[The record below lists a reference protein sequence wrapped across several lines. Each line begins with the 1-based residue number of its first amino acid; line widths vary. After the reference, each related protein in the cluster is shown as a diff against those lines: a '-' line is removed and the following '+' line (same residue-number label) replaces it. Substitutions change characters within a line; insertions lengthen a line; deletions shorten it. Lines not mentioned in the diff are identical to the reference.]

1 MAVLIAD
8 DDKSIIVAL
17 ELLLYSNAI
26 DTVTAQSPAEILEA
40 VDRPDIELVIMD
52 MNYCKDTTSGM
63 EGLELISK
71 LRQRDENLPVVAM
84 TGWGTIQLAVEAMRR
99 GANDFIEKP
108 WDNNRLI
115 AIVEN
120 QRKLHRAMNETRLL
134 RAENALLRAPE
145 SSVSFASNSASMKQL
160 YNHADKFAAS
170 DLDILITGENGTG
183 KTQLAREIHQRS
195 GRAAGPFIVVDMGS
209 LSEGTF
215 ESEMFGHR
223 KGAFTDA
230 KSDHIGRIEMSSG
243 GTLFLDEIGN
253 TPLKLQSKL
262 LHVLEEKEFTPVG
275 SNHSKHADFRVIAAT
290 NADLD
295 DLVTTRL
302 FRQDLL
308 YRINQLTLEMPPL
321 RQRAADIPQLVAL
334 FVQQASLKCG
344 KSISGVTP
352 EAEQALCQY
361 DWPGN
366 IRELRHLVERAV
378 ILTNQTVIGLEDLQI
393 NTSAGV
399 PPTADAPL
407 GDMTLLEAEKYL
419 IETALEKHGG
429 NVVNA
434 AGALGLTRSSLYRRI
449 DKFGIK
455 A

>member
-1 MAVLIAD
+1 MTILIAD

-17 ELLLYSNAI
+17 ELLLNSNDI
-26 DTVTAQSPAEILEA
+26 DTVTAKSPAEIIEA
-40 VDRPDIELVIMD
+40 IDRHDIELVIMD

-63 EGLELISK
+63 EGLDLIST
-71 LRQRDENLPVVAM
+71 LRARDENLPVVAM

-120 QRKLHRAMNETRLL
+120 QRKLHRAMSETRLL
-134 RAENALLRAPE
+134 RAENALLRASE
-145 SSVSFASNSASMKQL
+145 SSVSFSSQSGTMKQL
-160 YNHADKFAAS
+160 YDHALKFAAS
-170 DLDILITGENGTG
+170 DMDILITGENGTG
-183 KTQLAREIHQRS
+183 KSQLVKEIHQHSPRS
-195 GRAAGPFIVVDMGS
+195 EGPLIVVDMGS

-230 KSDHIGRIEMSSG
+230 KSDHIGRIEMSNT

-275 SNHSKHADFRVIAAT
+275 SGRSKKVDFRVIAAT

-295 DLVTTRL
+295 ELVESKL

-308 YRINQLTLEMPPL
+308 YRINNLTLEVPPL
-321 RQRAADIPQLVAL
+321 RKRVEDIPLLVEA
-334 FVQQASLKCG
+334 FVQQASRKNG
-344 KSISGVTP
+344 KSVAGVTP
-352 EAEQALCQY
+352 EAEHALCQY
-361 DWPGN
+361 QWPGN
-366 IRELRHLVERAV
+366 IRELRHLIERAV
-378 ILTNQTVIGLEDLQI
+378 ILTNGTEIGMEDLQI
-393 NTSAGV
+393 NNQ
-399 PPTADAPL
+399 ADAPVSSDIPFD
-407 GDMTLLEAEKYL
+407 GMTLSEAEKYL
-419 IETALEKHGG
+419 IESALRKHQG
-429 NVVNA
+429 NAINA
-434 AGALGLTRSSLYRRI
+434 ARALGLTRSSFYRRL

>member
-1 MAVLIAD
+1 MSILIAD
-8 DDKSIIVAL
+8 DDKSIIIAL
-17 ELLLYSNAI
+17 ELLLDSNGI
-26 DTVTAQSPAEILEA
+26 DSVSASSPAEILEA
-40 VDRPDIELVIMD
+40 VDHPEIEMVIMD

-71 LRQRDENLPVVAM
+71 LRELDESLPVVAM

-108 WDNNRLI
+108 WDNNRLL

-120 QRKLHRAMNETRLL
+120 QRKLRRAMSESRLL
-134 RAENALLRAPE
+134 RAENALLKAPE
-145 SSVSFASNSASMKQL
+145 RGVSFSSKSKLMRQL
-160 YNHADKFAAS
+160 YSHASKFATS

-183 KTQLAREIHQRS
+183 KSQLAKEIHQRS
-195 GRAAGPFIVVDMGS
+195 SRAAGPFVVVDMGS

-230 KSDHIGRIEMSSG
+230 KNDHIGRIEMSGG

-262 LHVLEEKEFTPVG
+262 LHVLEEKQFTPVG
-275 SNHSKHADFRVIAAT
+275 ANRTQAADFRVIAAT
-290 NADLD
+290 NSELGE
-295 DLVTTRL
+295 LVEAGL

-308 YRINQLTLEMPPL
+308 YRINQLVLEVPPL
-321 RQRAADIPQLVAL
+321 RKRVEDIPQLVSL
-334 FVQQASLKCG
+334 FLEMAARKNG
-344 KSISGVTP
+344 KSVLGLSP

-361 DWPGN
+361 RWPGN
-366 IRELRHLVERAV
+366 IRELRHMIERAV
-378 ILTNQTVIGLEDLQI
+378 ILASDDFIGPEDLQI
-393 NTSAGV
+393 NNGAKD
-399 PPTADAPL
+399 PLPEAAPMQ
-407 GDMTLLEAEKYL
+407 DMTLAEAEQYL
-419 IETALEKHGG
+419 IQSALQKHEG
-429 NVVNA
+429 NVANA
-434 AGALGLTRSSLYRRI
+434 AQALGLTRSSLYRRL